1 MEREARLSDSSSQDV
16 DYSYD
21 SVSSAERHSSVYSD
35 STAKGSQV
43 AEENKSSKSRIVIVG
58 TAHVSEKS
66 VEEVKEAIKRE
77 RPDIV
82 AVELCRGR
90 YEALQNQNQSQS
102 SSTEL
107 PIREMLTGG
116 KFYFL
121 LVQVLLSY
129 VQKKI
134 GTEMGVDPG
143 SEMIAAIDAAKAEGH
158 EIALIDRDIQVTMQ
172 RFWSS
177 MGFFEKG
184 RMMWELLSAA
194 LGIGGGQEID
204 MDNITNSDAI
214 SVLTEELR
222 DTAPN
227 ASRTLIDERDAFL
240 AGSLLNLVSREGKTV
255 VAVVGAGHKP
265 GIQRYLSN
273 PSTIPPLSS
282 LMEIPKSRFNIAK
295 IVGFVLVALALLTFI
310 LLIFSGT
317 PIELLLLAFAWW
329 FVING
334 VLSAAGAALAKG
346 HPYSI
351 LTAFGVAWLTSL
363 NPMMAAG
370 WFAGLMEAKQRH
382 PTGAD
387 LKEITELETFSEM
400 QNNRFFRVIMVAAL
414 ANLGSVIG
422 TILGVYVMV
431 TVTGLDPRD
440 IIEAGFNNLM
450 IRFGL

>member
-1 MEREARLSDSSSQDV
+1 MEREAQLSGSSSHDM

-21 SVSSAERHSSVYSD
+21 NVSSSGDHPSAYSD
-35 STAKGSQV
+35 SA
-43 AEENKSSKSRIVIVG
+43 AEVPEGAEPRKSRIVIVG

-66 VEEVKEAIKRE
+66 VQEVRE
-77 RPDIV
+77 TIQREKPDIV
-82 AVELCRGR
+82 AVELCRAR
-90 YEALQNQNQSQS
+90 YEALQNPNQS

-107 PIREMLTGG
+107 PIKEMLTGG

-121 LVQVLLSY
+121 LIQVLLSY

-134 GTEMGVDPG
+134 GSEMGVDPG

-158 EIALIDRDIQVTMQ
+158 EIALVDRDIQVTMQ

-177 MGFFEKG
+177 MGFFEKA
-184 RMMWELLSAA
+184 RMMWELISAA
-194 LGIGGGQEID
+194 LGIGGGQEVD
-204 MDNITNSDAI
+204 MDNITSSDAI

-227 ASRTLIDERDAFL
+227 ASKTLIDERDAYI
-240 AGSLLNLVSREGKTV
+240 AGNLVNLVSGGGKTV

-265 GIQRYLSN
+265 GIQKYLTN
-273 PSTIPPLSS
+273 PSTIPPMQS
-282 LMEIPKSRFNIAK
+282 LVEIPKPRFNIVK
-295 IVGFVLVALALLTFI
+295 MVGFALVALALLTFI

-317 PIELLLLAFAWW
+317 PVELLLLAFAWW
-329 FVING
+329 FIING

-346 HPYSI
+346 HPYSV

-387 LKEITELETFSEM
+387 LKEITELETFGEM
-400 QNNRFFRVIMVAAL
+400 QNNNFFRVIMVAAL
-414 ANLGSVIG
+414 ANIGSVIG

-450 IRFGL
+450 IRLGL

>member
-1 MEREARLSDSSSQDV
+1 MEKEVQLSDSSSQNI

-21 SVSSAERHSSVYSD
+21 DVSSSETQSSSYND
-35 STAKGSQV
+35 SAAKNTQNI
-43 AEENKSSKSRIVIVG
+43 EPRKSRIVIVG

-66 VEEVKEAIKRE
+66 VEEVKETIQRE
-77 RPDIV
+77 KPDIV

-90 YEALQNQNQSQS
+90 YEALQNQDQS

-134 GTEMGVDPG
+134 GSEMGVDPG
-143 SEMIAAIDAAKAEGH
+143 SEMIAAIDAAKAEGY
-158 EIALIDRDIQVTMQ
+158 EIALVDRDIQITMQ
-172 RFWSS
+172 RFWGS
-177 MGFFEKG
+177 MGFFEKV
-184 RMMWELLSAA
+184 RMMWDLISAA

-204 MDNITNSDAI
+204 MDNITSQDSI
-214 SVLTEELR
+214 SMLTEELR

-227 ASRTLIDERDAFL
+227 AGKTLIDERDAYI
-240 AGSLLNLVSREGKTV
+240 AGSLINLVSEGGKNV

-282 LMEIPKSRFNIAK
+282 LVEIPKSRFNLVK
-295 IVGFVLVALALLTFI
+295 IVGFAIVALALLTFI

-317 PIELLLLAFAWW
+317 PVELLLLAFAWW
-329 FVING
+329 FIING

-370 WFAGLMEAKQRH
+370 WFAGIMEAKQRH
-382 PTGAD
+382 PTADD

-400 QNNRFFRVIMVAAL
+400 QNNNFFRVIMVAAL

>member
-1 MEREARLSDSSSQDV
+1 MEREARLSDSSSQNV

-21 SVSSAERHSSVYSD
+21 DVSSNGKHSSYSD
-35 STAKGSQV
+35 STAKVSQNSGD
-43 AEENKSSKSRIVIVG
+43 NKSIKSRIIIVG

-77 RPDIV
+77 QPDIV
-82 AVELCRGR
+82 AVELCHGR
-90 YEALQNQNQSQS
+90 YEALQNQNQS

-107 PIREMLTGG
+107 PIKEMLTGG

-134 GTEMGVDPG
+134 GSEMGVDPG
-143 SEMIAAIDAAKAEGH
+143 SEMIAAIDAAKAEGY

-177 MGFFEKG
+177 MGFFEKA
-184 RMMWELLSAA
+184 RMMWDLLSTA
-194 LGIGGGQEID
+194 LGVGGVEQID
-204 MDNITNSDAI
+204 MDNITSQDSI
-214 SVLTEELR
+214 TMLTEELR

-227 ASRTLIDERDAFL
+227 AGKTLIDERDAFL
-240 AGSLLNLVSREGKTV
+240 AGSLLNLVSKEGKTI

-282 LMEIPKSRFNIAK
+282 LMEVPKPRFNVVK
-295 IVGFVLVALALLTFI
+295 LVGFALVALALLTFI
-310 LLIFSGT
+310 MLIFSGT
-317 PIELLLLAFAWW
+317 PIELLLLAFGWW
-329 FVING
+329 FIING
-334 VLSAAGAALAKG
+334 VLSAAGAAIAKG

-370 WFAGLMEAKQRH
+370 WFAGLMEAKQRR
-382 PTGAD
+382 PTAND
-387 LKEITELETFSEM
+387 LKEITELETFGEM
-400 QNNRFFRVIMVAAL
+400 QNNKFFRVIMVAAL

-422 TILGVYVMV
+422 TFLGVYVMI

>member
-1 MEREARLSDSSSQDV
+1 MEREARLSDSSSQDI
-16 DYSYD
+16 DYSYED
-21 SVSSAERHSSVYSD
+21 VSSSGSHSYLSSYND
-35 STAKGSQV
+35 SAATIMQV
-43 AEENKSSKSRIVIVG
+43 IEPHQSRIVIVG

-66 VEEVKEAIKRE
+66 VEEVKETIQRE
-77 RPDIV
+77 KPDVV

-90 YEALQNQNQSQS
+90 YEALQNQNQS

-107 PIREMLTGG
+107 PIKEMLTGG

-121 LVQVLLSY
+121 LVQILLSY

-134 GTEMGVDPG
+134 GSEMGVDPG
-143 SEMIAAIDAAKAEGH
+143 SEMIAAIDAAKAEGY

-177 MGFFEKG
+177 MGFFEKL
-184 RMMWELLSAA
+184 RMMWDLISAA
-194 LGIGGGQEID
+194 VGIGGGQQID
-204 MDNITNSDAI
+204 MDNITSQESI
-214 SVLTEELR
+214 SMLTEELR
-222 DTAPN
+222 NTAPN
-227 ASRTLIDERDAFL
+227 AGKVLIDERDAYI
-240 AGSLLNLVSREGKTV
+240 AGSLLNLVSGGGKTV

-265 GIQRYLSN
+265 GVQRYLSN

-282 LMEIPKSRFNIAK
+282 LMEIPKSRFSLVK
-295 IVGFVLVALALLTFI
+295 IIGFGIVALALLTFI

-317 PIELLLLAFAWW
+317 PLKLLLLAFGWW
-329 FVING
+329 FIING
-334 VLSAAGAALAKG
+334 VLSATGAALAKG

-370 WFAGLMEAKQRH
+370 WFAGLMEAKQRR
-382 PTGAD
+382 PTADD

-400 QNNRFFRVIMVAAL
+400 QNNNFFRVILVAAL

-422 TILGVYVMV
+422 SIVGLYIVV
-431 TVTGLDPRD
+431 TTTGLDPRD